1 VCFLGPE
8 LGPLA
13 GLLVE
18 ACLLLI
24 YIHRS
29 PSEQVCFLGPELG
42 PLAGLLVGPQTGS
55 WLLEEVHICSSR
67 TRHTDRCAGLF
78 GLHASGRIW
87 SRIDPAI
94 CALPG
99 LQHVVSA
106 TPLAL
111 PRTHAAAAKTVITR
125 LSFASLRLT

>member
-1 VCFLGPE
+1 MLPGAE

-24 YIHRS
+24 YIHRKS
-29 PSEQVCFLGPELG
+29 SEQVCFLGPELG

-78 GLHASGRIW
+78 GRMHLVASGRASNKPSAPCLDCSTSSAP
-87 SRIDPAI
+87 SRLRCPPAMQQ
-94 CALPG
+94 LRR
-99 LQHVVSA
+99 QSS
-106 TPLAL
+106 LACHL
-111 PRTHAAAAKTVITR
+111 PR
-125 LSFASLRLT
+125 